1 MLDLFKYML
10 ANYTW
15 LLIATILTL
24 LAIIGYFAEK
34 TNFGQGKQD
43 DNLDEENKEDKTITS
58 KIEDKENKQ
67 MLSSDIQQPNN
78 LENSNINNN
87 TINNNNVSNL
97 NVQPIQPLKTPNLPT
112 TQNVEVKQNVENANK
127 VNGDTTLNTVVPN
140 INNSDLNIN
149 EEVNNSTIVVPEKD
163 SSILDD
169 KQFDKFEKE
178 FDSVLPKRKVIDSDL
193 LEDIDELSL
202 DKTQKF
208 KLTEIPDLDDVD
220 LPKIK
225 DLKSTDT
232 DIWKF

>member
-1 MLDLFKYML
+1 MLDLFKYIL

-43 DNLDEENKEDKTITS
+43 DNLDEENKEDKTITQ
-58 KIEDKENKQ
+58 KIEDEENKQ
-67 MLSSDIQQPNN
+67 MLSSNIQQPNN
-78 LENSNINNN
+78 LENNNVNNN
-87 TINNNNVSNL
+87 SINNNVSTL
-97 NVQPIQPLKTPNLPT
+97 NAQPTQPIVNPNLST
-112 TQNVEVKQNVENANK
+112 LQNVEVKQNVENTNK
-127 VNGDTTLNTVVPN
+127 VNGDNTLNTVVPN
-140 INNSDLNIN
+140 INTLDSNVNK
-149 EEVNNSTIVVPEKD
+149 EVNNSTVVVSENT
-163 SSILDD
+163 SSILND

-178 FDSVLPKRKVIDSDL
+178 FDSVLPKKKVIDSDL

>member
-1 MLDLFKYML
+1 MLDLFKYIL

-43 DNLDEENKEDKTITS
+43 NNLDEENKEDKAITQ
-58 KIEDKENKQ
+58 KIEDEENKQ
-67 MLSSDIQQPNN
+67 MLSSDMQQPNN
-78 LENSNINNN
+78 LENNSVIDDSGA
-87 TINNNNVSNL
+87 I
-97 NVQPIQPLKTPNLPT
+97 TPNPIENPDLST
-112 TQNVEVKQNVENANK
+112 DQNVEVKQNVENTDK
-127 VNGDTTLNTVVPN
+127 
-140 INNSDLNIN
+140 INNDNDSNAVVSSINNLDSNIN
-149 EEVNNSTIVVPEKD
+149 EEVNNSTITVPEND

-178 FDSVLPKRKVIDSDL
+178 FDSVLPKKKVIDSDL

-225 DLKSTDT
+225 DLKNTDT

>member
-1 MLDLFKYML
+1 MLDLFKYIL

-43 DNLDEENKEDKTITS
+43 NNLDEENKEDKAITQ
-58 KIEDKENKQ
+58 KIEDEENKQ
-67 MLSSDIQQPNN
+67 MLSSDMQQPNN
-78 LENSNINNN
+78 LENNSVIDDRGA
-87 TINNNNVSNL
+87 I
-97 NVQPIQPLKTPNLPT
+97 TPNPIENPDLST
-112 TQNVEVKQNVENANK
+112 DQNVEVKQNVENTDKINSDNDSNA
-127 VNGDTTLNTVVPN
+127 VVSS
-140 INNSDLNIN
+140 INNLDSNIN
-149 EEVNNSTIVVPEKD
+149 EEVNNSTITVPEND

-178 FDSVLPKRKVIDSDL
+178 FDSVLPKKKVIDSDL

-225 DLKSTDT
+225 DLKNTDI

>member
-1 MLDLFKYML
+1 MLDLFKYIL

-43 DNLDEENKEDKTITS
+43 DNLDKENKEDKTITQ
-58 KIEDKENKQ
+58 KIEDEENKQ
-67 MLSSDIQQPNN
+67 MLSSNIQQPNN
-78 LENSNINNN
+78 LENNNVNNN
-87 TINNNNVSNL
+87 SINNNVSTL
-97 NVQPIQPLKTPNLPT
+97 NAQPTQPIANPNLST
-112 TQNVEVKQNVENANK
+112 LQNVEVKQNVENTNK
-127 VNGDTTLNTVVPN
+127 VNGNNTLNTVVPN
-140 INNSDLNIN
+140 INTLDPNVNK
-149 EEVNNSTIVVPEKD
+149 EVNNSTVVVSENA
-163 SSILDD
+163 SSILND

-178 FDSVLPKRKVIDSDL
+178 FDSVLPKKKVIDSDL